1 MVVTILHLTTES
13 YKYQLRTYTDINTC
27 IKLVTL
33 LFDVEIHSLADTQN
47 SLKEG
52 VASIEIIRSVQYEW
66 NCLKSFNWPFPSM
79 SPIVSFLRGIR
90 SWRMFSRLVSA
101 STLLI
106 SSSMYGSI
114 SKIREQCCT
123 YTLLQSS
130 TWNCLLDDLIVLL
143 DAFN

>member
-52 VASIEIIRSVQYEW
+52 GPSIEIIRSVQYE
-66 NCLKSFNWPFPSM
+66 
-79 SPIVSFLRGIR
+79 
-90 SWRMFSRLVSA
+90 
-101 STLLI
+101 
-106 SSSMYGSI
+106 
-114 SKIREQCCT
+114 
-123 YTLLQSS
+123 
-130 TWNCLLDDLIVLL
+130 
-143 DAFN
+143 